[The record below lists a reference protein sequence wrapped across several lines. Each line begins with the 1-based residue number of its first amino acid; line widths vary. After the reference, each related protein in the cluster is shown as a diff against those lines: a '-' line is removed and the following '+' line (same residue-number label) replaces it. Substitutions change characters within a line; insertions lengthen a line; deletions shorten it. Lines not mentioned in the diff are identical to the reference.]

1 MHKFAAMSSQTGHP
15 DTRTRK
21 HDTEDMHS
29 SAPTVWQRHQVRRS
43 AGSPGTTLPPPDIA
57 PGDQADAAPGGQ
69 AGHRPSRAPC
79 PHTHGRTH
87 HPTTVEHCPPPRT
100 ARAHAHA
107 RAGPGAPGGG
117 PPWGVSHS
125 HSRTFGPKFFLAL
138 GETVVERFCWFSTGG
153 CGFGW
158 GCAGGFW
165 AYSPGTAGIELS
177 RCEVTPAFAV
187 AQLGCASH
195 FRARASLSLP
205 GQTGPLPPQV
215 DLEGSTRQIRR
226 HYQKALSMQHTS
238 HLPHRQGPDRSSWA
252 TSVVLGSQ
260 DVSPVIPGWGAA
272 TDSVTTRSSDCQ
284 LALRN
289 PMCADSQLDAGVD
302 VSKDTPE
309 VVELSSIFSEK

>member
-1 MHKFAAMSSQTGHP
+1 MSG
-15 DTRTRK
+15 
-21 HDTEDMHS
+21 
-29 SAPTVWQRHQVRRS
+29 
-43 AGSPGTTLPPPDIA
+43 
-57 PGDQADAAPGGQ
+57 
-69 AGHRPSRAPC
+69 
-79 PHTHGRTH
+79 
-87 HPTTVEHCPPPRT
+87 
-100 ARAHAHA
+100 
-107 RAGPGAPGGG
+107 
-117 PPWGVSHS
+117 
-125 HSRTFGPKFFLAL
+125 
-138 GETVVERFCWFSTGG
+138 
-153 CGFGW
+153 

-165 AYSPGTAGIELS
+165 AGFLGTAGVELS
-177 RCEVTPAFAV
+177 RVGVSPAFAV

-195 FRARASLSLP
+195 FMLAPHCLWSGSL
-205 GQTGPLPPQV
+205 GPFPPK
-215 DLEGSTRQIRR
+215 LIRGSTRQIRR

-309 VVELSSIFSEK
+309 TVELSSIFSEK